1 MGRLR
6 PLPLRRVYGVVTP
19 GAASTVHYGTE
30 LNTPGEPVAPKS
42 ASVHSVGAA
51 LHWSFVGPG
60 SVGRFSTF
68 RSLHEAEIQSR
79 LAFYAQL
86 DLVRV
91 VPCDNCLMTEYV
103 LASVVAI
110 DASIFVFPVRPFTGT
125 QRSSVSA
132 SSQAGK
138 IILHV
143 LMLCRGFHKLSQGAV
158 IRRLLARERLD
169 EPAPHVFHLLP

>member
-6 PLPLRRVYGVVTP
+6 PLPLHRVYGVVAP
-19 GAASTVHYGTE
+19 GAASTVHYGTV
-30 LNTPGEPVAPKS
+30 LNTPGESVAPKS
-42 ASVHSVGAA
+42 ASVRSIGAA

-91 VPCDNCLMTEYV
+91 VPCDNCLMTKYV
-103 LASVVAI
+103 LVSVVAI
-110 DASIFVFPVRPFTGT
+110 DDHVRPFTGT
-125 QRSSVSA
+125 QRLSVSA
-132 SSQAGK
+132 FSLAGK
-138 IILHV
+138 TILRV
-143 LMLCRGFHKLSQGAV
+143 LTLCRGFHELSQGAV
-158 IRRLLARERLD
+158 IRRLLAPERLD
-169 EPAPHVFHLLP
+169 EQAPHVFHLLP